1 VEARKKWET
10 DKSLMD
16 KGLRRKSCLRGL
28 ATTIGLGFAKMKT
41 QGAAPDDAIGHRAS
55 RRCTFAES

>member
-10 DKSLMD
+10 HKSLMD
-16 KGLRRKSCLRGL
+16 KDLRLKSYSRVL
-28 ATTIGLGFAKMKT
+28 ATTIGIGFAKMKT